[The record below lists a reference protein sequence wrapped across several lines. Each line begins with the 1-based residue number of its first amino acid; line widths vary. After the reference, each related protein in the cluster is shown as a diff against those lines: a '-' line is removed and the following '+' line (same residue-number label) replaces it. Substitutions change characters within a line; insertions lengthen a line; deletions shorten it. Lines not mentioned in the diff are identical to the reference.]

1 LKTSAQG
8 SVVRGQ
14 QEQRLVILSEA
25 KHLRTARVG
34 FVEMLWEGHGFSRAD
49 QARPGKER
57 ALAPEGTGVTL
68 KAPNY

>member
-1 LKTSAQG
+1 M
-8 SVVRGQ
+8 VRGQ

-34 FVEMLWEGHGFSRAD
+34 FPEMLWEGHGFSRAD
-49 QARPGKER
+49 QAGKKKR

-68 KAPNY
+68 KVPNY